1 MVSGIRC
8 QTVSCKLRKGTVISC
23 PFLPF
28 TEVTWLHR
36 RKSDRT
42 EMAVLW
48 HSHSPCIMSGSFL
61 LSPKDFHAQR
71 CSQKMWKLM
80 ILRSMLPYSSFVE
93 QCWKATMVQVL
104 GSWTRPRRAAV
115 NRQDSMYLQC
125 PVSFRIF
132 PFWSRQYWIY
142 WNVRNL

>member
-1 MVSGIRC
+1 MVSGIWC
-8 QTVSCKLRKGTVISC
+8 QTVANSVKAQSFPA
-23 PFLPF
+23 PFFLAQKSHR
-28 TEVTWLHR
+28 LHR

-48 HSHSPCIMSGSFL
+48 HSHSACIMSGSFL

-71 CSQKMWKLM
+71 CSQTMWKLM
-80 ILRSMLPYSSFVE
+80 LLRSMLPYISLVK
-93 QCWKATMVQVL
+93 QYWKATMVQVL
-104 GSWTRPRRAAV
+104 GSWTRPRWAAV

-132 PFWSRQYWIY
+132 PFWSRQY
-142 WNVRNL
+142 